1 MKELIISYYI
11 ELSKKQHF
19 NVLPSVLFTDHLF
32 WCSSDEWYC
41 GVSPIGK
48 VVPTGVAGEN
58 RLDST
63 TIDEVV
69 RELERMENL

>member
-1 MKELIISYYI
+1 MKELIISYYVD
-11 ELSKKQHF
+11 LSKRYS
-19 NVLPSVLFTDHLF
+19 NVTPSVLFKNHLF

-48 VVPTGVAGEN
+48 VVPTGVDGEN

-69 RELERMENL
+69 MELERMENL